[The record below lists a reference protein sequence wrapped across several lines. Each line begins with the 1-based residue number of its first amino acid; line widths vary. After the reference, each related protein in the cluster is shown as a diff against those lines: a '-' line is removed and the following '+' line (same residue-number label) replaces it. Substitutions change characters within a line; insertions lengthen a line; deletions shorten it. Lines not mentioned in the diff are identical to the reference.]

1 MKATLLL
8 PLLLVFVT
16 SEKCC
21 PLHKVVMLR
30 NEERDVLNL
39 FPKGREI
46 WECPTWATLFC
57 LYVFLRNHF
66 SIPSWYCLRFR
77 QPSPSAAVTI
87 SSKIWVF
94 QLCGRTES
102 YAHKDL
108 HQWSDQNCW
117 SRFPEGNDFC
127 KDILQTKRSREL
139 HSCHWFRFFLKKVDP
154 F

>member
-57 LYVFLRNHF
+57 FYAEGQKATPTKIFINGVTK
-66 SIPSWYCLRFR
+66 IAEAD
-77 QPSPSAAVTI
+77 SPRGMTFV
-87 SSKIWVF
+87 KIFCRPNDHKWI
-94 QLCGRTES
+94 TE
-102 YAHKDL
+102 AEQVIDVIHCRR
-108 HQWSDQNCW
+108 H
-117 SRFPEGNDFC
+117 
-127 KDILQTKRSREL
+127 
-139 HSCHWFRFFLKKVDP
+139 
-154 F
+154 